1 LLSTFIP
8 HTLLSFLLL
17 SILWETTIA
26 VSWAIVRFWSWLIL
40 LFLLLSIL
48 WETTIAVSWAI
59 VRFWIWSF
67 YSFCFLFCEKQQ
79 LLWVGPL
86 LDFEFCFLRFTWTMK
101 SCPSTEVS
109 MPHSVT
115 QLTLADIAVDSVVGA
130 NRVNS
135 DTSVRDG
142 AFGAHGGSCVGSVRD
157 VSATSDF
164 IVGDA
169 DCSGV
174 VCAGSRTCGYAAV
187 CGAVG
192 ECHDDD
198 GGDDGSDGGAPPALP
213 APTGEKKTAAAADVV
228 GAGAADVVGAGAADV
243 VGAGAAVCGAVGE
256 CRSDDDGGAPP
267 VTPAP
272 VRKGPN
278 LYSNLYSMLT
288 DSNLYSIHVLS
299 YVSRPVRTNT
309 LA

>member
-1 LLSTFIP
+1 
-8 HTLLSFLLL
+8 
-17 SILWETTIA
+17 
-26 VSWAIVRFWSWLIL
+26 
-40 LFLLLSIL
+40 
-48 WETTIAVSWAI
+48 
-59 VRFWIWSF
+59 
-67 YSFCFLFCEKQQ
+67 
-79 LLWVGPL
+79 
-86 LDFEFCFLRFTWTMK
+86 MK

-213 APTGEKKTAAAADVV
+213 APTGEKKTAAAVADDDVVVGAGAAVCGAVGECRDDDDDDGAPPALPASSGEKKTAAAAAAADVV

-299 YVSRPVRTNT
+299 YVSRPVRTYVQT
-309 LA
+309 L